1 MKNNPNLSRLSLI
14 SFVICFSLTANLFGQ
29 PETLWKTKFKKKVN
43 WLKLAPTG
51 HLIVSTGDGLLG
63 VDPDS
68 GKVLW
73 KNKGLKGV
81 LARPRDWTSSW
92 LQEFIPFTPYAVV
105 KEWSGAHKT
114 FKHSGMPHYFRIF
127 NFVTGEDHWNA
138 ESLNISEDYGYY
150 FLPEVGGMLIYA
162 KNKSKQ
168 KTVLMVELKT
178 GNVMWENQEFFKA
191 GPPALFKIVGRK
203 HWDRDAVTV
212 NTIVGNQVP
221 VFDTKETMI
230 TIMNSKAIRK
240 FNARTGEQIW
250 EIEIDASGVPALKY
264 GYAPMALTENRDV
277 VFVPCARTVYAV
289 RSEYGTLV
297 WEETPKLKGM
307 VARMKL
313 TPHGLVVMGKDPRRS
328 RERGVVHGPSAPF
341 ISLLDLGTGQPL
353 WTRVDDELKSASDF
367 VIKGD
372 QMVVCTDE
380 KLFSLDLNDGTPTE
394 IAADLA
400 FTDNETPASMLL
412 RDDGYF
418 LQSQNDL
425 MLVSFDG
432 EQVFHSYFEAPQ
444 LNDED
449 KFFGGL
455 GRFFMDVLTVSME
468 QSGWTTDYQ
477 EKNRLYNEWFP
488 LEKRFEDTTNLETYT
503 YILAEIKA
511 GKKKRPGLVKV
522 NKMNG
527 EIEDQI
533 ILGTKKPAYEV
544 DEIESRLFFKSSKKE
559 IVCYKF

>member
-1 MKNNPNLSRLSLI
+1 M
-14 SFVICFSLTANLFGQ
+14 
-29 PETLWKTKFKKKVN
+29 
-43 WLKLAPTG
+43 
-51 HLIVSTGDGLLG
+51 
-63 VDPDS
+63 
-68 GKVLW
+68 
-73 KNKGLKGV
+73 
-81 LARPRDWTSSW
+81 
-92 LQEFIPFTPYAVV
+92 
-105 KEWSGAHKT
+105 
-114 FKHSGMPHYFRIF
+114 
-127 NFVTGEDHWNA
+127 
-138 ESLNISEDYGYY
+138 
-150 FLPEVGGMLIYA
+150 
-162 KNKSKQ
+162 
-168 KTVLMVELKT
+168 
-178 GNVMWENQEFFKA
+178 
-191 GPPALFKIVGRK
+191 
-203 HWDRDAVTV
+203 
-212 NTIVGNQVP
+212 
-221 VFDTKETMI
+221 
-230 TIMNSKAIRK
+230 
-240 FNARTGEQIW
+240 
-250 EIEIDASGVPALKY
+250 
-264 GYAPMALTENRDV
+264 
-277 VFVPCARTVYAV
+277 
-289 RSEYGTLV
+289 
-297 WEETPKLKGM
+297 
-307 VARMKL
+307 
-313 TPHGLVVMGKDPRRS
+313 
-328 RERGVVHGPSAPF
+328 
-341 ISLLDLGTGQPL
+341 
-353 WTRVDDELKSASDF
+353 
-367 VIKGD
+367 GD

-511 GKKKRPGLVKV
+511 GKKKRTGLVKV

-559 IVCYKF
+559 VVCYKF